1 MVLEMAKEVKTLEQR
16 LLEVGERLASPPS
29 SVDELYSLLDVIDS
43 LVSRVEQ
50 SPSQSMLDALQPL
63 MKALAVK
70 DFLRHSDTDVKVAV
84 ASCISE
90 ITRITAPEAPYD
102 DDIMKEIFQMIV
114 GAFERLDDTSSRSYQ
129 KRVSI
134 LETVAKVRSCVVMLD
149 LECDTL
155 ILQMFHHFLRT
166 IRVDHP
172 ENVSSSMETI
182 MTLVIEESE
191 DISSELLSCLL
202 DALKKDNKD
211 VPPVAANLAEK
222 VTTCCARKLKPYL
235 LDSVQSTGALLNE
248 YSKVVASICQENSD
262 GLDHNGTPGS
272 GELVVDD
279 SKLSERTVSDEL
291 PQVSAKPEQEVGCPE
306 KVSTAED
313 TPATAATSNGDAQIG
328 NDDSMGQPSSPKIKS
343 ENSFRDAQS
352 KSVEPDQADCV
363 DPESTTGKPVSA
375 VDLKKGKG
383 RKTKSSLQLTDTTD
397 RTDCDKDVSA
407 ATSRRKGRTKEAAGA
422 LQINDASAKEEEP
435 TVLSEPERNECQQPL
450 ESDNPTSDKQIE
462 PVEGP
467 PNRSRTKKRMPPGPK
482 AAGRRSDADTV
493 AEPPASA
500 SEQKETIDDH
510 EVHEEV
516 MPSKGDDSEKEPDDA
531 DAVEAPM
538 GLTSDSDVKV
548 KRTTGKRGRYKRRKV
563 MERETLGKKQKS
575 NMKQQKEE
583 DTPEK
588 DVDGEPTLKEMAS
601 SPRSAL
607 KVPREDETHLD
618 DSAKP
623 KSRRKRSLDAE
634 DAVVDKKEL
643 DERLVGSKI
652 KVWWPDDK
660 MFYEGVVDSYDP
672 STKMHTIV
680 YTDGDVEVLLLK
692 NERWESAGSD
702 SEKDGDKEKAE
713 GSASQMPRA
722 KKSKAN
728 SNTTSKQV
736 KSQQQSKSG
745 TETSSKDVPR
755 PRGRPRSKTN
765 LGKLT
770 YEDSAGSSKKSKDK
784 PADDGKVVKTPRA
797 SGRLRDGP
805 ENDPEEESLRASS
818 KQEESRN
825 KSRDASSK
833 ASTAAK
839 NDTSKVSGK
848 SKDEPSKSSKR
859 SKNDTPKSSA
869 RLKDDTPKSGSSKVE
884 DDGDKLKD
892 ATPSRSEADEIKKD
906 KTPRTKPK
914 ANSNPKTS
922 GDLKA
927 NGIASKGKA
936 KAGDSLSTAAVS
948 DSEATTG
955 GAGGRKRK
963 RKGRK

>member
-1 MVLEMAKEVKTLEQR
+1 MVLEMAKEAKTLEER

-70 DFLRHSDTDVKVAV
+70 DFLRHSDIDVKVAV

-102 DDIMKEIFQMIV
+102 DDIMKDIFQMIV

-202 DALKKDNKD
+202 DSLKKDNKD
-211 VPPVAANLAEK
+211 VPPVAAKLAEK
-222 VTTCCARKLKPYL
+222 VMTCCARKLKPYL
-235 LDSVQSTGALLNE
+235 LDSVQSTGALLSE

-279 SKLSERTVSDEL
+279 SKLSEMTVSDEL
-291 PQVSAKPEQEVGCPE
+291 PQVSAKLEQEVGCPE
-306 KVSTAED
+306 KVSTTAD
-313 TPATAATSNGDAQIG
+313 TSAAAATSNGDVQIG

-343 ENSFRDAQS
+343 ESSFRGGQS
-352 KSVEPDQADCV
+352 KSVEPDQADC
-363 DPESTTGKPVSA
+363 DPESTIGKPVSA

-383 RKTKSSLQLTDTTD
+383 RKTKSSVQLTDTTD

-407 ATSRRKGRTKEAAGA
+407 ATSRRKGRTKEVGG
-422 LQINDASAKEEEP
+422 LQINDASAKEVEP
-435 TVLSEPERNECQQPL
+435 AVLSEPERNECQHLL

-500 SEQKETIDDH
+500 SEQKDTIDDH
-510 EVHEEV
+510 QVQEEV

-531 DAVEAPM
+531 DAAVEAPM
-538 GLTSDSDVKV
+538 GLTSDSDVKA

-583 DTPEK
+583 DTHEK
-588 DVDGEPTLKEMAS
+588 DVDGEPTLQEMAS
-601 SPRSAL
+601 SPRSAP
-607 KVPREDETHLD
+607 KAPREDETHLD
-618 DSAKP
+618 GSAKP

-634 DAVVDKKEL
+634 EMTVVDKKEL

-736 KSQQQSKSG
+736 KSQQSKSG

-755 PRGRPRSKTN
+755 PRGRPRSRTN
-765 LGKLT
+765 LGKLSYDDT
-770 YEDSAGSSKKSKDK
+770 PGSSRKSKDK
-784 PADDGKVVKTPRA
+784 PADDGKATKTPRA
-797 SGRLRDGP
+797 SGRLRDGS

-818 KQEESRN
+818 KQEEPRN
-825 KSRDASSK
+825 KSRDVSSK
-833 ASTAAK
+833 ASAAAK

-869 RLKDDTPKSGSSKVE
+869 RLKDDSPKSGGSKVD
-884 DDGDKLKD
+884 DDGDRLKD
-892 ATPSRSEADEIKKD
+892 LTPSRSEADEIKTE
-906 KTPRTKPK
+906 KTPRTKTK

-927 NGIASKGKA
+927 NGIPSKGKA